1 MNNENSYGSKSKLKV
16 LSIHATKVYEG
27 VEV

>member
-1 MNNENSYGSKSKLKV
+1 MNNENSYGSESKV

-27 VEV
+27 AEI